1 MYLKYALFLQY
12 VAVSCSHCDP
22 ALPVWRVLQENSD
35 YVGERLILWNESK
48 SALFSYVPFSISY
61 SSVSPLIHL
70 RAISIEEGSKE
81 GILVWCAETELSRK
95 ICKEV
100 RETDK
105 AGAEVKQRCGFSWKL
120 ASESDPAGSSK
131 AQIALLSTESHLE
144 TISHISQSS
153 AVSRP
158 WREDVNSLPVWGQ
171 AAPVSLLRTMLEG
184 ISPHKSVSR
193 SLNRLYPQ

>member
-12 VAVSCSHCDP
+12 VAVSCSCCDP

-35 YVGERLILWNESK
+35 YIGERLILWNECK
-48 SALFSYVPFSISY
+48 SALLSYVPFSISY
-61 SSVSPLIHL
+61 SSVSPLFHL
-70 RAISIEEGSKE
+70 RSIAIEEGSKA
-81 GILVWCAETELSRK
+81 GILVWFTETELSQE

-105 AGAEVKQRCGFSWKL
+105 AGAEAKQRCGFSWNL
-120 ASESDPAGSSK
+120 ASEPDPAGSSK
-131 AQIALLSTESHLE
+131 AQIAPLSTESHLE
-144 TISHISQSS
+144 TISLVSQSL

-158 WREDVNSLPVWGQ
+158 WREDINSLPVGGQ

-184 ISPHKSVSR
+184 ISPHKSVSM